1 MNKKVLVISTTLR
14 KEGNSDILADY
25 FLKGAEEGQNIV
37 EKVSLINKKIEFCKG
52 CLSVLHPKS

>member
-25 FLKGAEEGQNIV
+25 FLKGADESQNIV
-37 EKVSLINKKIEFCKG
+37 EKVSLVNKKIEFCK
-52 CLSVLHPKS
+52 VV

>member
-25 FLKGAEEGQNIV
+25 FLKGAEESQNIV
-37 EKVSLINKKIEFCKG
+37 EKVSLVNKKIEFCKG
-52 CLSVLHPKS
+52 CLSCKI

>member
-25 FLKGAEEGQNIV
+25 FLKGAEE
-37 EKVSLINKKIEFCKG
+37 S
-52 CLSVLHPKS
+52 

>member
-25 FLKGAEEGQNIV
+25 FLKREQR
-37 EKVSLINKKIEFCKG
+37 KVKI
-52 CLSVLHPKS
+52 L